1 MKRMTARSRRRSI
14 SCAAPSRTR
23 PSHRIRRPPSPTKRS
38 VHISERA
45 GRRGRP
51 ACFLGMMEAGGGRW
65 PRYGTARPRPELFV
79 YRDKL
84 RPHDSPDDHHLPP
97 PGPAI
102 RILVGYGANWRED
115 WRMAAD
121 DLSAPLGQETKRG

>member
-14 SCAAPSRTR
+14 SCAAPLRTR
-23 PSHRIRRPPSPTKRS
+23 PSRRIRRPPSPTKRP

-45 GRRGRP
+45 GRRRP
-51 ACFLGMMEAGGGRW
+51 PRLLFGEMEAGGRW
-65 PRYGTARPRPELFV
+65 PLSGTARPRPELFV

-102 RILVGYGANWRED
+102 RILVGYGASIGARIGAWPP
-115 WRMAAD
+115 M
-121 DLSAPLGQETKRG
+121 T